1 MAGISNP
8 AVSANSVV
16 NTPISTGGAGEGGYL
31 VNKKDE
37 KAPETAAQFGEVLK
51 SIQSKYGA
59 KPDKAREIKKTLGKD
74 DFLKIMITQMK
85 NQDPTKPFN
94 ADEMAAQMAQYA
106 SVEQLQNVNQN
117 LNKMQTDHQ
126 SSDRMAMT
134 SMIGKTITVDRERFP
149 HTEGV
154 NESLGY
160 TLTKNASEVKLS
172 VINEAGET
180 VFEKDIGAQKAG
192 EQTYGWDGVKTNT
205 LPAKTGGYTFKITA
219 KDEHGA
225 ALPTNP
231 KTQGKV
237 IGVSFEGSEP
247 TLLIGD
253 AHQQQ
258 KVTMKNVIQVDDMV
272 EEPRQIMPTLPGGQA
287 LQGPQAKAP
296 QASAQSPGGNF
307 FTFSRGVGSQNID
320 PAALSPEAQQA
331 LAKYQAQRSAAQG
344 GPAANA
350 TGGASANGGS
360 SPSGL
365 GSSGRDAEPVDG
377 STSGVQQQ
385 PSQLAQGA
393 AQIGA
398 GEKGFPSGVT
408 E

>member
-1 MAGISNP
+1 MGTPISNP
-8 AVSANSVV
+8 AVSANSVM
-16 NTPISTGGAGEGGYL
+16 NTEITTGGAAGAGGFL

-37 KAPETAAQFGEVLK
+37 KTPETAAQFGEVLK

-59 KPDKAREIKKTLGKD
+59 KPDKARDIKKTLGKD

-117 LNKMQTDHQ
+117 LGKMQNDHQ
-126 SSDRMAMT
+126 ASDRMSMT

-154 NESLGY
+154 TESLGY
-160 TLTKNASEVKLS
+160 SLTKNASEVKLS

-180 VFEKDIGAQKAG
+180 VYEKDIGAQKAG
-192 EQTYGWDGVKTNT
+192 EQSYGWDGIKTNT
-205 LPAKTGGYTFKITA
+205 LPAKTGGYTFKIAA
-219 KDEHGA
+219 KDERGA

-247 TLLIGD
+247 MLLIGD

-258 KVTMKNVIQVDDMV
+258 KVTMKNVIQVDDMSD
-272 EEPRQIMPTLPGGQA
+272 EPKQIFGMPQQGLPQQGLPGQA
-287 LQGPQAKAP
+287 PSGSPQAKTPPAP
-296 QASAQSPGGNF
+296 GSNF
-307 FTFSRGVGSQNID
+307 FSFTPGVGSQNID
-320 PAALSPEAQQA
+320 ASAITPEAQKA
-331 LAKYQAQRSAAQG
+331 LAMYQAQK
-344 GPAANA
+344 
-350 TGGASANGGS
+350 TK
-360 SPSGL
+360 
-365 GSSGRDAEPVDG
+365 DAEPVDG
-377 STSGVQQQ
+377 STSGVAQGQA
-385 PSQLAQGA
+385 PSLPGGQLSQGA
-393 AQIGA
+393 AQIGT
-398 GEKGFPSGVT
+398 GGKGFPSGLPNGMA

>member
-1 MAGISNP
+1 MGSPISNP

-16 NTPISTGGAGEGGYL
+16 NTPITTGGAAGAGGYL
-31 VNKKDE
+31 DNKKDL
-37 KAPETAAQFGEVLK
+37 KTPETAAQFGEVMK
-51 SIQSKYGA
+51 SIQAKYGA

-117 LNKMQTDHQ
+117 LGKMQTDHQ
-126 SSDRMAMT
+126 ASDRMALT
-134 SMIGKTITVDRERFP
+134 NMIGKTITVDRERFP

-154 NESLGY
+154 TESLGY
-160 TLTKNASEVKLS
+160 SLTKNASEVKIS
-172 VINEAGET
+172 VVNEAGET

-192 EQTYGWDGVKTNT
+192 EQTYGWDGIKTNT

-219 KDEHGA
+219 KDERGA

-247 TLLIGD
+247 MLLIGD

-258 KVTMKNVIQVDDMV
+258 KVTMKNVIQVDDMD
-272 EEPRQIMPTLPGGQA
+272 EPKQIMGMPQFGGQPGLPGAPGQQPG
-287 LQGPQAKAP
+287 LPQAQ
-296 QASAQSPGGNF
+296 QAGGKF
-307 FTFSRGVGSQNID
+307 FSFTPGVGSQNID
-320 PAALSPEAQQA
+320 PTALTPEAQKA
-331 LAKYQAQRSAAQG
+331 LAKYQAQQQALSAAPPEKEAQ
-344 GPAANA
+344 
-350 TGGASANGGS
+350 
-360 SPSGL
+360 
-365 GSSGRDAEPVDG
+365 PVDG
-377 STSGVQQQ
+377 STSGIAQQQ
-385 PSQLAQGA
+385 AGAQPGSQLAQGA

-398 GEKGFPSGVT
+398 GEKGFPSGLT

>member
-16 NTPISTGGAGEGGYL
+16 NTPIATGGAGEGGYL

-37 KAPETAAQFGEVLK
+37 KTPETAAQFGEVLK

-59 KPDKAREIKKTLGKD
+59 KADKAREIKKTLGKD

-117 LNKMQTDHQ
+117 LTKMSTDHQ
-126 SSDRMAMT
+126 ASDRMAMT
-134 SMIGKTITVDRERFP
+134 NMIGKTITVDRERFP

-154 NESLGY
+154 TESLGY

-180 VFEKDIGAQKAG
+180 VYEKDIGAQKAG
-192 EQTYGWDGVKTNT
+192 EQTYGWDGIRTNT
-205 LPAKTGGYTFKITA
+205 LPAKTGGYTFKISA
-219 KDEHGA
+219 KDERGA
-225 ALPTNP
+225 PLPTNP

-237 IGVSFEGSEP
+237 IGVSFEGAEP
-247 TLLIGD
+247 TLLVGD

-258 KVTMKNVIQVDDMV
+258 KVTMKNVIQVDDV
-272 EEPRQIMPTLPGGQA
+272 DDEPKQIMGMPQQGLPGQGQPGM
-287 LQGPQAKAP
+287 QGATGKGPAV
-296 QASAQSPGGNF
+296 AQNPAGNF
-307 FTFSRGVGSQNID
+307 FTFQRGVGSQNID
-320 PAALSPEAQQA
+320 PTALSPEAQKA
-331 LAKYQAQRSAAQG
+331 LAKYQAQQAPQEGAQ
-344 GPAANA
+344 
-350 TGGASANGGS
+350 
-360 SPSGL
+360 
-365 GSSGRDAEPVDG
+365 PVDG
-377 STSGVQQQ
+377 STSGVQNTAAAGAA
-385 PSQLAQGA
+385 PALLTQGA

>member
-1 MAGISNP
+1 MAGPITNP

-16 NTPISTGGAGEGGYL
+16 NTPMSTGGAAGAGGFL

-37 KAPETAAQFGEVLK
+37 KTPETAAQFGEVLK
-51 SIQSKYGA
+51 SIQNKYGA

-117 LNKMQTDHQ
+117 LGKMQTDHQ
-126 SSDRMAMT
+126 ASDRMSMT

-154 NESLGY
+154 EESLGY
-160 TLTKNASEVKLS
+160 TLSRNASEVKLS
-172 VINEAGET
+172 VINGSGET

-192 EQTYGWDGVKTNT
+192 EQSYGWDGIKANT
-205 LPAKTGGYTFKITA
+205 LPAKAGSYTFKITA
-219 KDEHGA
+219 KDERGA

-247 TLLIGD
+247 MLLIGD

-258 KVTMKNVIQVDDMV
+258 KVTMKNVIQVDDID
-272 EEPRQIMPTLPGGQA
+272 EPKQIMGYPGMPQLQGLPGQVPAGQPGAPGA
-287 LQGPQAKAP
+287 LQAQAAQAP
-296 QASAQSPGGNF
+296 AGNF
-307 FTFSRGVGSQNID
+307 FSFQKGVGSQNID
-320 PAALSPEAQQA
+320 PAALTPEAQKA
-331 LAKYQAQRSAAQG
+331 LARYQAQRAPQ
-344 GPAANA
+344 
-350 TGGASANGGS
+350 
-360 SPSGL
+360 
-365 GSSGRDAEPVDG
+365 EPVDG
-377 STSGVQQQ
+377 STSGVAQQQ
-385 PSQLAQGA
+385 AAQPGSQLAQGA

-398 GEKGFPSGVT
+398 GEKGFPSGLQNGT
-408 E
+408 AE

>member
-258 KVTMKNVIQVDDMV
+258 KVTIWWKSQGRLCLRYRAGKHCKGRRPKLLKPVHKVLEEIFSLSQEEWVHKTLIPLHFLRKLSRRWLNIRRRGPPLKVARRLTRPVARPQTVVPLQV
-272 EEPRQIMPTLPGGQA
+272 A
-287 LQGPQAKAP
+287 
-296 QASAQSPGGNF
+296 
-307 FTFSRGVGSQNID
+307 
-320 PAALSPEAQQA
+320 
-331 LAKYQAQRSAAQG
+331 
-344 GPAANA
+344 
-350 TGGASANGGS
+350 
-360 SPSGL
+360 
-365 GSSGRDAEPVDG
+365 
-377 STSGVQQQ
+377 
-385 PSQLAQGA
+385 
-393 AQIGA
+393 
-398 GEKGFPSGVT
+398 
-408 E
+408 